1 MTIDRI
7 ASFVFMLVALVFWS
21 LTRGLSYNGQIFPR
35 LVTIF
40 LFVLSAV
47 MFAQTFSTKHPE
59 QKQTSMIHED
69 LNYIIRAFSVV
80 ILWVSFL
87 NILGFIVTS
96 VVCLSILTLIIDL
109 QKLTFNRLIT
119 TIAIY
124 TVVVTVFW
132 VIFHRVLLVPLPVGY
147 FI

>member
-1 MTIDRI
+1 MAIDRI
-7 ASFVFMLVALVFWS
+7 ASFVFMLVALAFWL

-47 MFAQTFSTKHPE
+47 MFAQTFFIKHSE
-59 QKQTSMIHED
+59 QKQTSMSREN
-69 LNYIIRAFSVV
+69 LKYIIRAFLVV

-96 VVCLSILTLIIDL
+96 VVCLSVLTLILDL
-109 QKLTFNRLIT
+109 QKFTFNRLIT

-124 TVVVTVFW
+124 AVVVTVFW
-132 VIFHRVLLVPLPVGY
+132 VIFHKVLLVPLPVVY